1 MTESLTGMTF
11 KFTSEEKAH
20 IKESIANIKQ
30 YILSKVA
37 DILRP
42 GEQFR
47 IRYTSGNHS
56 SEGIQIQSDAVYFDC
71 LSNVSDESESD
82 TYFEQCAQ
90 IICDWSEIERECD
103 VAVNN
108 FCNVRKQITEFSLS
122 PIG

>member
-1 MTESLTGMTF
+1 MTESVIGMTF

-20 IKESIANIKQ
+20 IEEGIANIKQ
-30 YILSKVA
+30 YMLSKVA

-42 GEQFR
+42 GEQFH
-47 IRYTSGNHS
+47 IRYISGNHS

-71 LSNVSDESESD
+71 LSNMSDESESD
-82 TYFEQCAQ
+82 AYFEQCAQ

-103 VAVNN
+103 MAVNN